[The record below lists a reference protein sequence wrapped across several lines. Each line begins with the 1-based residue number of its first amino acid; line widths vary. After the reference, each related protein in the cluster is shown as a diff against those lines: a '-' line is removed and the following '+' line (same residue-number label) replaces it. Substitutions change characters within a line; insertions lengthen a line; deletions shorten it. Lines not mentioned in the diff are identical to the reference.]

1 MARGVDL
8 GLAPPLPQQVR
19 NLQDDEEQAGEHH
32 PGVSGKTEKTA
43 FGHWRHAG
51 PNPCRSSWCRL
62 QACFHKVVLL
72 LGTQPIGHAQ
82 QVFDV
87 LDVVRHF
94 SGVKKPPEGGGLL
107 LCLPKQRIHKIN
119 AVI

>member
-1 MARGVDL
+1 
-8 GLAPPLPQQVR
+8 
-19 NLQDDEEQAGEHH
+19 
-32 PGVSGKTEKTA
+32 
-43 FGHWRHAG
+43 
-51 PNPCRSSWCRL
+51 
-62 QACFHKVVLL
+62 VLL

-107 LCLPKQRIHKIN
+107 LCLPSCRQCLLMGLNRVTLAGAP
-119 AVI
+119 AVVVGPTCV